1 MSSEY
6 NPYKSTWLNPSI
18 EYLFGQDI
26 IEYDIRDAGFN
37 IIKQYKLLPDD
48 KIRELSIMQKGDQ
61 RHIAIG
67 KLQRDDKI
75 LSTKL
80 MEKFA
85 EVRAIF
91 LSANNLTDDNIIS
104 VKKDAIY
111 TIGTCN
117 RLKFGGIEFI
127 NKNHYTSYIRLPDI
141 NNLEMYYN
149 QDRID
154 IKGMSDHAVNRH
166 RLYMYEFIKSIIQM
180 IENNDP
186 KVKRVIMRFIND
198 YKYQNLDEEFYI
210 EFNNM
215 SRELNPLFNYKN
227 IIIPLT
233 QIILKEME

>member
-1 MSSEY
+1 
-6 NPYKSTWLNPSI
+6 
-18 EYLFGQDI
+18 
-26 IEYDIRDAGFN
+26 
-37 IIKQYKLLPDD
+37 
-48 KIRELSIMQKGDQ
+48 
-61 RHIAIG
+61 
-67 KLQRDDKI
+67 
-75 LSTKL
+75 
-80 MEKFA
+80 
-85 EVRAIF
+85 
-91 LSANNLTDDNIIS
+91 
-104 VKKDAIY
+104 
-111 TIGTCN
+111 
-117 RLKFGGIEFI
+117 
-127 NKNHYTSYIRLPDI
+127 
-141 NNLEMYYN
+141 MYYN